1 MPYNFNSGYGRAIL
15 EGTQPRSQNG
25 KVFVVGAA
33 SLDNIRLVQDIFKG
47 DPDGKLRWY
56 STLAS
61 ALSSGVF
68 QNVAAIAVTAS
79 AAADTFTVASG
90 TTGLN
95 NGDKVILQGTT
106 APSGASKDLVYYV
119 VGATATSFKISLQR
133 GGTAIDITTAGTAVT
148 YSPVIS
154 SGDTIYVLPGHNENV
169 SSATALNLNIAGVAV
184 IGLGEDEDRPTFY
197 LDTGTTSTITISA
210 PAVKLQ
216 NVIIDATGFAAI
228 ASAVTITAPDVKIL
242 GCKFILSN
250 STNQAVLAITTTAA
264 ANRLQIRG
272 NYFGG
277 TTDAGR
283 TNDLQLVGGND
294 IVIADNVFI
303 GAYTTSLGAINNA
316 TTAGLRWVIARNV
329 IWNQTASSTKCI
341 VLVSTTTAVIQD
353 NRMQI
358 LSGTAPITGAA
369 AMWVGSNYYAATI
382 ATAGTLI

>member
-119 VGATATSFKISLQR
+119 VGTTATSFKISLQR

-228 ASAVTITAPDVKIL
+228 ACFGQGGL
-242 GCKFILSN
+242 G
-250 STNQAVLAITTTAA
+250 
-264 ANRLQIRG
+264 RH
-272 NYFGG
+272 
-277 TTDAGR
+277 
-283 TNDLQLVGGND
+283 
-294 IVIADNVFI
+294 
-303 GAYTTSLGAINNA
+303 LGE
-316 TTAGLRWVIARNV
+316 R
-329 IWNQTASSTKCI
+329 C
-341 VLVSTTTAVIQD
+341 
-353 NRMQI
+353 
-358 LSGTAPITGAA
+358 
-369 AMWVGSNYYAATI
+369 YA
-382 ATAGTLI
+382 